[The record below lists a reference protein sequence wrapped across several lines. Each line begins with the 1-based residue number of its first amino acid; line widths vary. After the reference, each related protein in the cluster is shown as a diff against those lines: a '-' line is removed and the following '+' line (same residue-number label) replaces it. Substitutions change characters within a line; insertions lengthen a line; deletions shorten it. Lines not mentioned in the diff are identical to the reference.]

1 MGLINRI
8 HDIFLANAHHAVD
21 QAENPEVMVKQVIRE
36 LDQKVQGAR
45 ASVVKA
51 VSAEKQLE
59 AQVNRHRSAAEGLQ
73 RKAESVL
80 KTGRE
85 DLAREALTRKAEH
98 DDIAEDLER
107 SWNSTKSTCGKL
119 KAQLDKLVE
128 KRADACR
135 QREVLLAR
143 QCTAQARSRVTRS
156 ISALSVEDTSGETL
170 ARMQQRVGEMESE
183 AAAVVE
189 VLEEEAQPD
198 KEINEVETA
207 GKVEEALQAMKTR
220 LEQQAPAP

>member
-1 MGLINRI
+1 MGLIRRI
-8 HDIFLANAHHAVD
+8 QDIFLANAHHAVD

-59 AQVNRHRSAAEGLQ
+59 AQVNRHRS
-73 RKAESVL
+73 
-80 KTGRE
+80 T
-85 DLAREALTRKAEH
+85 
-98 DDIAEDLER
+98 AEDLER
-107 SWNSTKSTCGKL
+107 SWHSTKSTCGKL

-143 QCTAQARSRVTRS
+143 QCTAQARSRLTRS
-156 ISALSVEDTSGETL
+156 IYALSVEDTSGETF

-189 VLEEEAQPD
+189 VLEEETQPD
-198 KEINEVETA
+198 EDINEVETA

-220 LEQQAPAP
+220 LEQQDPAS